1 MLLTNFLHHF
11 DFETCVGLLQKSY
24 DALASGGRLA
34 TLEFVPNDD
43 GVSPPFAALFSMVML
58 VSTPRGK
65 AYRYRELEAMHRA
78 AGFVNCDLVELP
90 PTPQRLVVARKP

>member
-1 MLLTNFLHHF
+1 VLLTNFLHHF
-11 DFETCVGLLQKSY
+11 DVETCESLLRKSF
-24 DALASGGRLA
+24 DALVPGGRVV

-43 GVSPPFAALFSMVML
+43 GISPPLAAMFSMVML

-65 AYRYRELEAMHRA
+65 AYRYGELDAMHRA
-78 AGFVNCDLVELP
+78 AGFVDCELVELP